1 MRKFPHR
8 GSGSLHGGVAGVL
21 RELPVMETDQST
33 ESTLYERIG
42 GGQTFERLAHD
53 FYVRVAADQRLRALY
68 PEEDLAGAEERLRL
82 FLEQYWGGPREYSA
96 TRGHPRLRI
105 RHAPYAITPQLRDVW
120 VQHMLAALDTLD
132 VEDPDRAVM
141 RDYFE
146 RAATFMI
153 NAG

>member
-1 MRKFPHR
+1 
-8 GSGSLHGGVAGVL
+8 
-21 RELPVMETDQST
+21 METDQST

-42 GGQTFERLAHD
+42 GSQTFERLAHD